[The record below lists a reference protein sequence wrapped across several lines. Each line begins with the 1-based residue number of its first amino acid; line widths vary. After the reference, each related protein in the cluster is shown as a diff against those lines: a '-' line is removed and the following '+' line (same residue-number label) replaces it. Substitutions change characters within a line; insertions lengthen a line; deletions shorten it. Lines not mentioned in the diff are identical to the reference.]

1 LGLPTYIIRTTK
13 LTLLALSLLLASTYS
28 IAADFLD
35 QVDIFERD
43 GIFYINISSEIQAN
57 EKYVRDVLTDYIHIY
72 RLSDSIINSKVLAPT
87 ADNKAQVETT
97 VLCCLPLF
105 CKEVKRVE
113 IVSILESGNLHTKI
127 VPDKSDFSSGE
138 ATWEISPMGQT
149 THLSYRASLEPDFF
163 VPPIIGTRMVIRNLR
178 EQFDSTF
185 YRIQHIASINESR
198 EWSNDTNLF
207 IPNHATVS
215 NHAVPHQNLFKINA
229 TVTSHYALHSNSFII
244 LRLSTS

>member
-1 LGLPTYIIRTTK
+1 MEGTKVSCTYGSLGLSAFIIQAAK
-13 LTLLALSLLLASTYS
+13 SSILLLAFLLVSKYC

-35 QVDIFERD
+35 EVDIYEQD
-43 GIFYINISSEIQAN
+43 GIFYISISTEIQAN
-57 EKYVRDVLTDYIHIY
+57 EKHVRDVLTDYIHIY

-113 IVSILESGNLHTKI
+113 VVSILESGNLHTKI
-127 VPDKSDFSSGE
+127 VPNKSDFASGE

-149 THLSYRASLEPDFF
+149 TRLSYRATLEPDFF
-163 VPPIIGTRMVIRNLR
+163 VPPILGTRMVIRNLR

-185 YRIQHIASINESR
+185 YRIQHIASINEAR
-198 EWSNDTNLF
+198 EWNDNYEF
-207 IPNHATVS
+207 VYSEPCGS
-215 NHAVPHQNLFKINA
+215 KQPC
-229 TVTSHYALHSNSFII
+229 
-244 LRLSTS
+244 STAAKSAQD